1 MTFAAGNTRTVP
13 LGPCIK
19 VTGMSEGSTGDPDRD
34 VRGGVVVRH
43 ELFERLSRAARVTE
57 VSGPAGSGK
66 SVLLRSWIDEAALAE
81 HAAQVPVQDEDHDP
95 RRFWTSVAD
104 ALRDTA
110 AGSAL
115 IRPLTVTP
123 DLDAWSIVGRLLADL
138 GSLRDRIWL
147 VIDDV
152 DALGSAET
160 LRQLELLLMR
170 APAGLRFVLATRH
183 NLRLGLHRLR
193 LEGELTEIRAASLR
207 FSRDEARALF
217 EAAGVRLSES
227 ALALLHE
234 RTEGWAAGLRL
245 AALSLT
251 GHPDPERFAAEF
263 CGSERT
269 VAEYLLAEVLERQSE
284 KVRRLLSRTSMLERV
299 SGPLAD
305 LLTGGSGGGR
315 ILQKLEQAG
324 AFVVAL
330 DARRSWFRY
339 HPLFAD
345 LLELELRSTEPA
357 ELAALHGTA
366 ADWFAGHGF
375 PVEAVRHAQ
384 AAHDWER
391 AGRLLADHWLDITLN
406 GQAATVYQL
415 VTSFPADAV
424 TANAELTAVAAA
436 AELMHGSLEE
446 GARYIALAAAGAA
459 SVPARRREHFRVT
472 LAVLR
477 LYLARQR
484 GDLRAVAEEVEQ
496 LQSAGALDVAQPGLG
511 EELRALALISLGIAE
526 LWSMRVHEAEAH
538 LERGV
543 ALAHRIG
550 RPFLEISGLAH
561 WGVAASFRS
570 PALAVERSRQAVEL
584 ARRHGWSGE
593 PVVAIAYPMLA
604 GSLIWQGELEEAER
618 WLMEGDYALQPE
630 VEPATGMLFHLVRGC
645 LEIARGHL
653 EAALAA
659 LRAAGRLPG
668 RPLVAAHPLTTE
680 LRAFLLHVL
689 VRLGET
695 AQADAALTET
705 AESERERPDI
715 RTAVAALRLAQDNP
729 RAATAAL
736 APVLHSSA
744 PGSHQVWLIAAFLLE
759 ASARDALGERE
770 AAGRALERGLDLAR
784 PDGLLFP
791 FLLHPVPELLERHAR
806 QRTAH
811 PALIWKIIS
820 ALGERTPA
828 VPAGDIP
835 TPAVPAASP
844 PTPAVPAGDLP
855 TPAVPAGDLPT
866 PAVPAG
872 DLPTPAVPAA
882 SPPEHLLE
890 PLSQAETRVLRFLP
904 TSLSAPEIARE
915 LYVSVNTIRTYMR
928 HVYDKL
934 GAHRRLEAI
943 DRARALGLLAPVP
956 QRALSQN
963 RHAPITPSQAVP
975 LTPSQAVPL
984 TPSQA
989 GATHS
994 QPGGCHSLPARRC
1007 HLAGGRLAARLG
1019 EGAQGRDQPGPLPG
1033 WHPRHDRGDLL
1044 AAVHGH
1050 LVDDQPPDRGEAE
1063 LDLPAAF
1070 RINLTAD
1077 EPGRG
1082 EPVHHPHRGGG
1093 VDREPLGQ
1101 RHQLALAAPGQHDQ
1115 HAELG

>member
-1 MTFAAGNTRTVP
+1 M
-13 LGPCIK
+13 
-19 VTGMSEGSTGDPDRD
+19 
-34 VRGGVVVRH
+34 
-43 ELFERLSRAARVTE
+43 
-57 VSGPAGSGK
+57 
-66 SVLLRSWIDEAALAE
+66 
-81 HAAQVPVQDEDHDP
+81 
-95 RRFWTSVAD
+95 
-104 ALRDTA
+104 
-110 AGSAL
+110 
-115 IRPLTVTP
+115 
-123 DLDAWSIVGRLLADL
+123 
-138 GSLRDRIWL
+138 
-147 VIDDV
+147 
-152 DALGSAET
+152 
-160 LRQLELLLMR
+160 
-170 APAGLRFVLATRH
+170 
-183 NLRLGLHRLR
+183 
-193 LEGELTEIRAASLR
+193 
-207 FSRDEARALF
+207 
-217 EAAGVRLSES
+217 
-227 ALALLHE
+227 
-234 RTEGWAAGLRL
+234 
-245 AALSLT
+245 
-251 GHPDPERFAAEF
+251 
-263 CGSERT
+263 
-269 VAEYLLAEVLERQSE
+269 
-284 KVRRLLSRTSMLERV
+284 
-299 SGPLAD
+299 
-305 LLTGGSGGGR
+305 
-315 ILQKLEQAG
+315 QKLEQAG

-357 ELAALHGTA
+357 ERAALHGTA

-406 GQAATVYQL
+406 GQAATAHQL

-436 AELMHGSLEE
+436 AELMRGSLEE

-645 LEIARGHL
+645 LEIARGRV

-736 APVLHSSA
+736 APVLDSSA

-770 AAGRALERGLDLAR
+770 AAGRALERGLDLAG

-820 ALGERTPA
+820 VLGERTPA
-828 VPAGDIP
+828 APAE
-835 TPAVPAASP
+835 SP
-844 PTPAVPAGDLP
+844 PTPA
-855 TPAVPAGDLPT
+855 
-866 PAVPAG
+866 
-872 DLPTPAVPAA
+872 A
-882 SPPEHLLE
+882 SQP
-890 PLSQAETRVLRFLP
+890 
-904 TSLSAPEIARE
+904 
-915 LYVSVNTIRTYMR
+915 
-928 HVYDKL
+928 
-934 GAHRRLEAI
+934 RRQRRQP
-943 DRARALGLLAPVP
+943 RANQSTGPSR
-956 QRALSQN
+956 S
-963 RHAPITPSQAVP
+963 PSQS
-975 LTPSQAVPL
+975 TGPSRSARPR
-984 TPSQA
+984 
-989 GATHS
+989 
-994 QPGGCHSLPARRC
+994 PASCASCRPACPRR
-1007 HLAGGRLAARLG
+1007 RS
-1019 EGAQGRDQPGPLPG
+1019 
-1033 WHPRHDRGDLL
+1033 
-1044 AAVHGH
+1044 
-1050 LVDDQPPDRGEAE
+1050 
-1063 LDLPAAF
+1063 PASF
-1070 RINLTAD
+1070 MCR
-1077 EPGRG
+1077 
-1082 EPVHHPHRGGG
+1082 
-1093 VDREPLGQ
+1093 
-1101 RHQLALAAPGQHDQ
+1101 
-1115 HAELG
+1115 